1 MCGKFLVKYAKMH
14 IDNNLTSLIMKPC
27 DGYVYIY
34 MHMCILDHDYVM
46 GSTLW

>member
-1 MCGKFLVKYAKMH
+1 MCFDDLNDYFILKSLWSKFLVKHAKGH

-34 MHMCILDHDYVM
+34 I
-46 GSTLW
+46 